1 MSSIGERIK
10 KLRIS
15 AGFTQHQLAKM
26 VGDMSA
32 SAIGMYEQ
40 GRRNPDMER
49 IIKLSEI
56 FSVSADRLL
65 GIDDENDASRIIE
78 DLKVKVNQNENL
90 KLNGAVMN
98 KEARE
103 KLLKALEFISNVILS
118 DDQQL

>member
-15 AGFTQHQLAKM
+15 AGLTQHELAKM
-26 VGDMSA
+26 VGGVSA

-40 GRRNPDMER
+40 GRRTPDMER
-49 IIKLSEI
+49 LIKLSEI
-56 FSVSADRLL
+56 FNVSTDRLL
-65 GIDDENDASRIIE
+65 GVDDENDATRIIE
-78 DLKVKVNQNENL
+78 ELKFKVNQNENL

-98 KEARE
+98 KESRE

-118 DDQQL
+118 DDQ